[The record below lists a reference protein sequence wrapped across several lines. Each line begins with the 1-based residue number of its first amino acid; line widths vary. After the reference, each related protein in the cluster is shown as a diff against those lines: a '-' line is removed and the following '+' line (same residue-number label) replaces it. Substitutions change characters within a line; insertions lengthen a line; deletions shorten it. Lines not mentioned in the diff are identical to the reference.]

1 VTAAGRQTPAGQTL
15 QAVIFDVDGVL
26 IDTEPVWRRV
36 ETDVFGS
43 LGIHLTEADC
53 RETMGV
59 RIDEVVDLWHSRRP
73 WLGASRQAV
82 VDRIVAGVADD
93 VRRNGTPIDGALD
106 AMGVVRRAGLACAL
120 ASSSPLS
127 LIHVVMT
134 ALHITAEVDVVCSA
148 EQEAHGKPA
157 PDVYLR
163 AASSLGVAP
172 AACLAVED
180 SVIGVLSA
188 RAAGMC
194 CVVVPDDHTATDPR
208 LEVAMRR
215 FSSLRELDEH
225 TLEELRAAYFA

>member
-1 VTAAGRQTPAGQTL
+1 VTAAGRRTPSGETL
-15 QAVIFDVDGVL
+15 RAVIFDVDGVL

-36 ETDVFGS
+36 ETEVFGS
-43 LGIHLTEADC
+43 LGVHLSEDDC

-59 RIDEVVDLWHSRRP
+59 RIDEVVDLWHTRRP
-73 WLGASRQAV
+73 WLGASREAV
-82 VDRIVAGVADD
+82 VDRIVAGVAVE
-93 VRRNGTPIDGALD
+93 VRRNGRPIDGALD
-106 AMGVVRRAGLACAL
+106 AIAVVRRAGLACGL

-127 LIHVVMT
+127 LIQVVMT
-134 ALHITAEVDVVCSA
+134 ALHITTEVDVVCSA

-157 PDVYLR
+157 PDVYFR
-163 AASSLGVAP
+163 AASLLGIAP
-172 AACLAVED
+172 GACLAVED

-208 LEVAMRR
+208 LDMATRR
-215 FSSLRELDEH
+215 LSSLRELDEQ